1 MQPVL
6 VEKMHIM
13 LNRVLDY
20 ARAHRDEYLED
31 LLEYLAIPSVSAQPD
46 HARDVKMAALW
57 LSEHLR
63 DAGLRAEVMATEGH
77 PVVYAEWSGHDH
89 HRPTV
94 LIYGHYDVQPAE
106 PFELWHSEPF
116 KPVVRDGYI
125 YARGA
130 NDNKGQ
136 HLAHVKAVASYL
148 RAEGTLPVNVKFLV
162 EGEEEIGSPNLSAF
176 IVAHRELL
184 ACDCVMIS
192 DGALFS
198 LTQPVLTYG
207 LRGLAGFEV
216 QVRCLD
222 RDVHSGH
229 YGGNVQNPAFA
240 LAHILAS
247 LKDAHGHVTVPG
259 FYEDVRVLSAEERIA
274 LARIPY
280 GEADVMRETG
290 ASRTFGEPGF
300 TVNERKGARPT
311 LEVNGMWS
319 GYIGP
324 GSKTIIP
331 ATAHAKITCRL
342 VPNQDPA
349 KVIRL
354 VQDAMRAA
362 APVGA
367 EVTFS
372 DSRGTPASLVSLD
385 APEIQ
390 SAVRAAEATY
400 GNPPF
405 YELEG
410 GSIPVVHDFQT
421 LLGKPIALL
430 GFGLPDDNIHSP
442 NERFAVA
449 CYEKGVE
456 ASIRFLAEL

>member
-1 MQPVL
+1 
-6 VEKMHIM
+6 M

-20 ARAHRDEYLED
+20 ARAHRDEYLKD

-46 HARDVKMAALW
+46 RARDVKMAALW
-57 LSEHLR
+57 LSGHLHE
-63 DAGLRAEVMATEGH
+63 AGLRAEVMPTAGH
-77 PVVYAEWSGHDH
+77 PVVYAEWSGPHH

-116 KPVVRDGYI
+116 RPAVRDGYI

-130 NDNKGQ
+130 SDNKGQ
-136 HLAHVKAVASYL
+136 HLAHVKAVVSYL
-148 RAEGTLPVNVKFLV
+148 RAEGTLPVNVKFLI

-176 IVAHRELL
+176 IAAHRDLL

-192 DGALFS
+192 DGALFD

-207 LRGLAGFEV
+207 LRGLVGFEV
-216 QVRCLD
+216 HVRCLE

-240 LAHILAS
+240 LAQILAS
-247 LKDAHGHVTVPG
+247 LKDAQGRVTVPG
-259 FYEDVRVLSAEERIA
+259 FYDDVRVLSAEERAA

-280 GEADVMRETG
+280 SDADVMRETG
-290 ASRTFGEPGF
+290 ASTAFGEPEF

-319 GYIGP
+319 GYTGP

-342 VPNQDPA
+342 VPNQDPE
-349 KVIRL
+349 KVIRR
-354 VQDAMRAA
+354 VQDAIRAA
-362 APVGA
+362 TPAGA

-372 DSRGTPASLVSLD
+372 DARGTPASLVSLD
-385 APEIQ
+385 APQIQ
-390 SAVRAAEATY
+390 AAARAAAATY
-400 GNPPF
+400 GSSPF

-430 GFGLPDDNIHSP
+430 GFGLPDDNIHAP
-442 NERFAVA
+442 DERFAVA
-449 CYEKGVE
+449 CYEKGIE
-456 ASIRFLAEL
+456 ASIRFIAEL

>member
-1 MQPVL
+1 
-6 VEKMHIM
+6 M

-20 ARAHRDEYLED
+20 AHEHLSDYLD
-31 LLEYLAIPSVSAQPD
+31 ALLEYLAIPSVSAQPE
-46 HARDVKMAALW
+46 HERDVKMAALW

-63 DAGLRAEVMATEGH
+63 DAGLRAEVMATRGH

-106 PFELWHSEPF
+106 PFELWRSEPF
-116 KPVVRDGYI
+116 KPTIRDGYI

-136 HLAHVKAVASYL
+136 HMAHVKAVASYL
-148 RAEGTLPVNVKFLV
+148 QSEGTLPVNVKFLV
-162 EGEEEIGSPNLSAF
+162 EGEEEIGSPNLGEF
-176 IVAHRELL
+176 IASHRDLM

-216 QVRCLD
+216 QVRCLE

-240 LAHILAS
+240 LAQILAA
-247 LKDAHGHVTVPG
+247 LKDAHGRVTVPG
-259 FYEDVRVLSAEERIA
+259 FYDDVRTLSAEEREA

-280 GEADVMRETG
+280 EEADVMRETG
-290 ASRTFGEPGF
+290 ALAAFGEPGF

-319 GYIGP
+319 GYTGP

-331 ATAHAKITCRL
+331 ATAHAKVTCRL

-349 KVIRL
+349 RVLRL
-354 VQDAMRAA
+354 VQEAMRAA
-362 APVGA
+362 APVGTTITFDA
-367 EVTFS
+367 E
-372 DSRGTPASLVSLD
+372 RGTPASLVPLD

-390 SAVRAAEATY
+390 AAVRAAQATY
-400 GNPPF
+400 GRPPL

-421 LLGKPIALL
+421 MLGKPIALL

-442 NERFAVA
+442 NERFATA
-449 CYEKGVE
+449 CYEKGIE

>member
-1 MQPVL
+1 
-6 VEKMHIM
+6 M
-13 LNRVLDY
+13 LNQVLDY
-20 ARAHRDEYLED
+20 ARTQRDRYLQD
-31 LLEYLAIPSVSAQPD
+31 LLEYLAIPSVSAQPE

-63 DAGLRAEVMATEGH
+63 DAGLRAEVMATDGH
-77 PVVYAEWSGHDH
+77 PAVYAEWSGHDH

-106 PFELWHSEPF
+106 PFELWQSHPF
-116 KPVVRDGYI
+116 QPGIRDGYI

-130 NDNKGQ
+130 DDNKGQ

-148 RAEGTLPVNVKFLV
+148 RCEGTLPVNVKFLI
-162 EGEEEIGSPNLSAF
+162 EGEEEIGSPNLGKF
-176 IVAHRELL
+176 IAAHHDLL
-184 ACDCVMIS
+184 SCDCVMIS
-192 DGALFS
+192 DGALFT
-198 LTQPVLTYG
+198 LTQPALTYG

-247 LKDAHGHVTVPG
+247 LKDAHGRVTVPG
-259 FYEDVRVLSAEERIA
+259 FYDDVRPLSEEERRAIA
-274 LARIPY
+274 RVPY

-290 ASRTFGEPGF
+290 ALQAFGDPAF

-319 GYIGP
+319 GYTGP

-342 VPNQDPA
+342 VPHQQPE

-354 VQDAMRAA
+354 VEEAMRAA
-362 APVGA
+362 TPAGA
-367 EVTFS
+367 TITFS
-372 DSRGTPASLVSLD
+372 EERGTPASLVELD
-385 APEIQ
+385 AAEVQ
-390 SAVRAAEATY
+390 AAVRAAQATY

-405 YELEG
+405 YVLEG
-410 GSIPVVHDFQT
+410 GSIPVVHEFQT
-421 LLGKPIALL
+421 QLGKPIALL

-442 NERFAVA
+442 DERFAVA
-449 CYEKGVE
+449 CYEKGIE
-456 ASIRFLAEL
+456 ASVRFLAEL